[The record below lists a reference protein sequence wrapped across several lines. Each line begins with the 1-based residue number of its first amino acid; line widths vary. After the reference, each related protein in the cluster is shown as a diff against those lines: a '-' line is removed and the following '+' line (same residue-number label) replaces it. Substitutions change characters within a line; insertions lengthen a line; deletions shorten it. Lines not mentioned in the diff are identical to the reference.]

1 MQRKKS
7 KTGKILLA
15 VLGLFLVAG
24 VAGTVTAGALTDWT
38 FNFNDPFKDVRIED
52 QEFDYDGEAKTLN
65 IFVPDGASYE
75 LTITDEEGKTVNE
88 CKDIG
93 VYTFTYKVKIDNVTK
108 EYVANLTIKDSST
121 IDSKIKA
128 EGMRLNKANNYLEG
142 NSSVQEITY
151 TVEPEGVET
160 ELQVKSIEFAGDDS
174 SEQDDDEWKSG
185 KNASDY
191 ISVSIDDSNQII
203 KITNI
208 DSKAFGSQIVVI
220 VESAVNPDITASITC
235 DFKCKKISFNNLEP
249 FLGEFYKG
257 INSFVIK
264 YPYSGEEMFEQDF
277 SNENRFVYLN
287 SWWNEEDREN
297 RILPEDF
304 IVNTIPEKIELF
316 VNNEVGTID
325 CVLPKEGF
333 TFYLEIDENINP
345 DYVILGSGYDLVASG
360 THQNF
365 DLKRTITGLNTF
377 MNYTEEFEQSSLS
390 RYLAN
395 IFRNLNFWYNGNII
409 NEVAFDKIVNDKP
422 FKNEDPILSIPK
434 EFINVHVG
442 DWITLPYSE
451 VFSSDDDPYLDFYID
466 LTPNISNVVLE
477 DTSVTF

>member
-7 KTGKILLA
+7 KTGKIVLA

-52 QEFDYDGEAKTLN
+52 QEFNYDGEVKTLN
-65 IFVPDGASYE
+65 IFIPDGASYE

-88 CKDIG
+88 CKDKG

-108 EYVANLTIKDSST
+108 EYIAKLTINDPST

-128 EGMRLNKANNYLEG
+128 KGMRLNKANNYLEG

-151 TVEPEGVET
+151 TVEPEGAEAK
-160 ELQVKSIEFAGDDS
+160 LQVKSIEFASNES

-191 ISVSIDDSNQII
+191 ISVSINDSNQII

-235 DFKCKKISFNNLEP
+235 DFKCKKISFNNLEY

-277 SNENRFVYLN
+277 SNENRFVYSN

-304 IVNTIPEKIELF
+304 IVNTIPEKIEMF

-325 CVLPKEGF
+325 CALPKDGLA
-333 TFYLEIDENINP
+333 FYLEIDQNINP
-345 DYVILGSGYDLVASG
+345 DYVTLGSSYNLVASG

-365 DLKRTITGLNTF
+365 DLSKTIRELNYF
-377 MNYTEEFEQSSLS
+377 MNYTEEFEQGGLS
-390 RYLAN
+390 GYLVR
-395 IFRNLNFWYNGNII
+395 ILRQLNFWYNG
-409 NEVAFDKIVNDKP
+409 DIVNETAFNTIVNEKP
-422 FKNEDPILSIPK
+422 FENEIPILSIPK

-451 VFSSDDDPYLDFYID
+451 VFSSDDDPFLDFYID

-477 DTSVTF
+477 GTSVTF